1 MFVNHTTIAY
11 WERSGITNRA
21 NPWQWSKNKCAP
33 FDTEFYLILN
43 VAVGG
48 TIFFTDGVGNKP
60 WNNWSKRAAE
70 EFYETWVN
78 GIPHGR
84 SEIVLCMLI
93 GSRYGTSKAMKLQ
106 QNDRTNPKS
115 IEYS

>member
-1 MFVNHTTIAY
+1 MFVNHTTMSY
-11 WERSGITNRA
+11 WERGGIKNRA

-48 TIFFTDGVGNKP
+48 TIFFTDGVANKP

-70 EFYETWVN
+70 EFYDNMGQWYPTWKK
-78 GIPHGR
+78 GD
-84 SEIVLCMLI
+84 S
-93 GSRYGTSKAMKLQ
+93 ALQ
-106 QNDRTNPKS
+106 VDWVKIWDIDGNDVVT
-115 IEYS
+115 E